1 KYDPGGRSVRKR
13 PYFIRALGV
22 GAPATPVELSLR
34 SGIEIIAGESVYR
47 RIALAAPAQV
57 VVRASDPA
65 GRQLPVKVSV
75 VGEYDSIGRS
85 ESVEDLINEL
95 ALGDTR
101 RPTDLGETL
110 PLVSRTRR
118 YLEGVAWGGG
128 DPVRVAVRPT
138 DCASVSTC
146 ETGARIGGYRIVVS
160 RGPEYEIVELEDVS
174 LSPGEVRTFDVIL
187 EKTVDTEGYLAVD
200 FDVKSE
206 ASPGGQ
212 WTPTQRARVAAAEGL
227 EAYFAADAN
236 QIVSAEGEPSAAG
249 IQQWIRAFD
258 AVELTTLERGENL
271 ILPLTVD
278 NSRSNGLPSAGGC
291 IAGSGADTL
300 GAVLGG
306 FECTMS
312 QLWSRTR
319 TLGSRGA
326 SFALVFASHPRRGI
340 RGQLNQFSVSGNGE
354 PTTPTALND
363 IWLGW
368 PLSSTYRDGV
378 LNPLQV
384 ELREYD
390 GLMVWH
396 GKATANLQDFSPP
409 AETEL
414 DPATANDVLFD
425 LRNYQ
430 CADGHPNNGL
440 GSTVFREGGDIRF
453 PGPWSDFERQLGL
466 GRPMVALAASG
477 SLGAEQEP
485 GAPRSYVWVGSDAE
499 RGVIDRRPA
508 AVSDADILNGI
519 FQGRVLVSNGPFLD
533 LRLRTP
539 NAAGDDVVLWPV
551 GSFVRYASPPNPDTG
566 VDLTAV
572 IRLRTPTWIRVETIR
587 LRVNGDVVETL
598 VVPDT
603 PSSDGGLVANEWLFP
618 VDLTLFEDSFV
629 TAEVEGEQNLFPVVI
644 PFQEPEDGVDA
655 ALGAV
660 AQAFG
665 VTNPY
670 ARGDGLR
677 SPTPVQAATPFA
689 VTNPILLDV
698 DASGAYRGPGVPELP
713 PAAPEVLCPPG
724 LE

>member
-1 KYDPGGRSVRKR
+1 GADERAVGFDLIRAGALANERAPELPALPGALTDLLVAVGDSVSYGWSVLGGNNAVQDAAALYGARGMPIPDRDPMVLTLSTPTGASVHHSRLPSRLAPGAEFVTTRVFVVGDGDVGAVRQELTRVRGEETGVLFGEVLSDPGGTPFAGAELVVLDADQR
-13 PYFIRALGV
+13 PFSHLRADKDGRFRTLLPPGSYFIRALGV

-85 ESVEDLINEL
+85 EAVEDLINEL

-146 ETGARIGGYRIVVS
+146 ETGARIGDYRIVVS

-396 GKATANLQDFSPP
+396 
-409 AETEL
+409 
-414 DPATANDVLFD
+414 
-425 LRNYQ
+425 
-430 CADGHPNNGL
+430 
-440 GSTVFREGGDIRF
+440 
-453 PGPWSDFERQLGL
+453 
-466 GRPMVALAASG
+466 
-477 SLGAEQEP
+477 
-485 GAPRSYVWVGSDAE
+485 
-499 RGVIDRRPA
+499 
-508 AVSDADILNGI
+508 
-519 FQGRVLVSNGPFLD
+519 
-533 LRLRTP
+533 
-539 NAAGDDVVLWPV
+539 
-551 GSFVRYASPPNPDTG
+551 
-566 VDLTAV
+566 
-572 IRLRTPTWIRVETIR
+572 
-587 LRVNGDVVETL
+587 
-598 VVPDT
+598 
-603 PSSDGGLVANEWLFP
+603 
-618 VDLTLFEDSFV
+618 
-629 TAEVEGEQNLFPVVI
+629 
-644 PFQEPEDGVDA
+644 
-655 ALGAV
+655 
-660 AQAFG
+660 
-665 VTNPY
+665 
-670 ARGDGLR
+670 
-677 SPTPVQAATPFA
+677 
-689 VTNPILLDV
+689 
-698 DASGAYRGPGVPELP
+698 
-713 PAAPEVLCPPG
+713 
-724 LE
+724 